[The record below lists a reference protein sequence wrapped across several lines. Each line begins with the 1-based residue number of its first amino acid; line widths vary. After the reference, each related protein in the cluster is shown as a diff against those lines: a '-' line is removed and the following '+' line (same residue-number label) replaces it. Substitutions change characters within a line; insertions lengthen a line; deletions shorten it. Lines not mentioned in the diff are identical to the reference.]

1 MPELKFA
8 DLMLTMRSFQESRV
22 LLTALELDLF
32 TAVGD
37 GAPAETVAAR
47 LATDVRATASLLNA
61 LVAIGALTKQ
71 DGVFYNTGETAR
83 YLAASSPDCARAG
96 LMHIVHLWE
105 TWSTLSECVRTGT
118 ASAEPVNEARRPE
131 WTRAFI
137 AMMDQ
142 RARGEAGQ
150 LARAAGA
157 AGARRM
163 LDVGGGSGVYSIAF
177 ARAYSELHA
186 DVFDLPPVVELTREY
201 IRAAG
206 LAERIGTRSGDM
218 RTDELGSGYDLL
230 LVSAICHMFGPEE
243 NQELFARCYRAL
255 APGGRLVVRDF
266 ILDPDQTS
274 PRQAALFAL
283 NMLVGT
289 KAGSTYTEAQ
299 YAEWLRGA
307 GFSRVERLKPPE
319 INLMVAWRDPD

>member
-201 IRAAG
+201 IRTAG

-255 APGGRLVVRDF
+255 APGGRLLVRDF

>member
-8 DLMLTMRSFQESRV
+8 DLMLTMRAFQESRV
-22 LLTALELDLF
+22 LLTAVELDLF

-37 GAPAETVAAR
+37 GAPAETAAGR
-47 LATDVRATASLLNA
+47 LGTDARATASLLNA
-61 LVAIGALTKQ
+61 LVAIGALTKREE
-71 DGVFYNTGETAR
+71 VFHNTDETAR
-83 YLAASSPDCARAG
+83 FLAASSPDCARAG

-105 TWSTLSECVRTGT
+105 TWSTLSGCVRTGT
-118 ASAEPVNEARRPE
+118 ACAEPVNEARRPE

-157 AGARRM
+157 EGARRM
-163 LDVGGGSGVYSIAF
+163 LDLGGGSGIYSIAF
-177 ARAYSELHA
+177 ARAYPELTG
-186 DVFDLPPVVELTREY
+186 DVFDLPAVTGLTREY

-206 LAERIGTRSGDM
+206 LAERIGTRDGDM
-218 RTDELGSGYDLL
+218 RKDELGSGYDLV

-255 APGGRLVVRDF
+255 APGGRLLMRDF
-266 ILDPDQTS
+266 ILDPDGTS
-274 PRQAALFAL
+274 PKQAALFAL

-289 KAGSTYTEAQ
+289 PHGSTYTEVQ
-299 YAEWLRGA
+299 YEAWLKGA
-307 GFSRVERLKPPE
+307 GFGRVERLQPPE
-319 INLMVAWRDPD
+319 TNLMVAWRD

>member
-8 DLMLTMRSFQESRV
+8 DLMLTMRAFQESRV

-61 LVAIGALTKQ
+61 LVAIGALTKR
-71 DGVFYNTGETAR
+71 DGVFSNTSETAR
-83 YLAASSPDCARAG
+83 YLAASSPECARAG
-96 LMHIVHLWE
+96 LMHIAQLWE

-177 ARAYSELHA
+177 ARAYPELHA

-230 LVSAICHMFGPEE
+230 LLSAICHMFGPKE

-274 PRQAALFAL
+274 PRQASLFAL

-319 INLMVAWRDPD
+319 INLMVAWRDPA

>member
-1 MPELKFA
+1 
-8 DLMLTMRSFQESRV
+8 
-22 LLTALELDLF
+22 
-32 TAVGD
+32 
-37 GAPAETVAAR
+37 VAAR

-61 LVAIGALTKQ
+61 LVAIGALTKR
-71 DGVFYNTGETAR
+71 DGVFSNTSETAR
-83 YLAASSPDCARAG
+83 YLAASSPECARAG
-96 LMHIVHLWE
+96 LMHIAQLWE

-177 ARAYSELHA
+177 ARAYPELHA

-230 LVSAICHMFGPEE
+230 LLSAICHMFGPKE

-274 PRQAALFAL
+274 PRQASLFAL

-319 INLMVAWRDPD
+319 INLMVAWRDPA

>member
-8 DLMLTMRSFQESRV
+8 DLMLTMRAFQESRV

-61 LVAIGALTKQ
+61 LVAIGALTKR
-71 DGVFYNTGETAR
+71 DGVFSNTSETAR
-83 YLAASSPDCARAG
+83 YLAASSPECARAG
-96 LMHIVHLWE
+96 LMHIAQLWE

-177 ARAYSELHA
+177 ARAYPELHA

-230 LVSAICHMFGPEE
+230 LLSAICHMFGPKE

-274 PRQAALFAL
+274 PRQASLFAL

-319 INLMVAWRDPD
+319 INLMVAWRDPP